1 LRSLTGP
8 DGAILTDVSKFALYL
23 DYIELM
29 AYDMYGAWSKTTGP
43 NSPLYT
49 CDANSDSIDAAV
61 KRWVAAVRRR
71 GGIPGLLKV
80 YTTSH

>member
-1 LRSLTGP
+1 MRSLTGP

-49 CDANSDSIDAAV
+49 CDAGSDSIDAAV

-71 GGIPGLLKV
+71 GGFTGLLKV